1 MRSKMVL
8 TIFKKEMI
16 DILRDKKT
24 LFMGI
29 VLPLILYPVLMIVM
43 TQIMSMTMNGQD
55 SKDINIAFE
64 KSPPKELRVLMERY
78 GDKKEDNFN
87 IVKSKD
93 YKKDLDEEK
102 IDAYIE
108 VKEKNNIENYK
119 IYINSSKENSLNV
132 ENKLENIFDTYK
144 DEKVKSNIEKLNMD
158 VNKTLEPIVFST
170 VDVARNEEV
179 AGLLLGQ
186 ILPFILIMGV
196 LLGATYPAI
205 DSMAGEKERG
215 TLETLFTLPISNLEL
230 VM

>member
-158 VNKTLEPIVFST
+158 VNKTLEPIVFS
-170 VDVARNEEV
+170 
-179 AGLLLGQ
+179 
-186 ILPFILIMGV
+186 
-196 LLGATYPAI
+196 
-205 DSMAGEKERG
+205 
-215 TLETLFTLPISNLEL
+215 
-230 VM
+230 